1 MAVSAAHQIPWDDYE
16 TWARA
21 QWTHAHGPET
31 GAHVQYK
38 DMAAAAGYGP
48 HRLIK
53 AKRNGTIP
61 LYAVRDY
68 ARGLGAD
75 PITALAAFTPIPLTA
90 DEPTPAQWLTQ
101 LHPTELHNEL
111 LRRLDHP
118 VPAPADATFTPR
130 PHAWATALLDGPPNQ
145 PAGHR
150 GQRRKHAAHQL
161 LHIPYNTLRTK
172 ERRGSWTIPELTQ
185 LCTWTGW
192 HLGLALAVTGWLRWD
207 EVGLD
212 PQDRYAALRSVGGA
226 ELMDGIEAALP
237 ETRQALELAQQ
248 TLDRK
253 ERAR

>member
-1 MAVSAAHQIPWDDYE
+1 MALSTTHQVPWDAYE
-16 TWARA
+16 AWARN
-21 QWTHAHGPET
+21 QWTHVHGSEA
-31 GAHVQYK
+31 GNRLQYK

-68 ARGLGAD
+68 ARGLGID
-75 PITALAAFTPIPLTA
+75 PLAALTAFTPIPLTE
-90 DEPTPAQWLTQ
+90 DEPTPTQWLTQ
-101 LHPTELHNEL
+101 IHPAELHVEL
-111 LRRLDHP
+111 LRRLGRP
-118 VPAPADATFTPR
+118 VPRPADTTFTPR
-130 PHAWATALLDGPPNQ
+130 PHAWATALLDGPHDQ

-192 HLGLALAVTGWLRWD
+192 HLGLALAVTGWLRWG

-212 PQDRYAALRSVGGA
+212 PHGRYDALRGVGGS
-226 ELMDGIEAALP
+226 ELMDNIEAASP
-237 ETRQALELAQQ
+237 ETRWALDVAQQ
-248 TLDRK
+248 TLDRR
-253 ERAR
+253 ECSR